1 VKKRT
6 LSIIISLVMVTSC
19 MTSVSAKEKNASLEN
34 GAKAK
39 IIEKMK
45 DKSGDKLKMSF
56 HENKGLNIFISGKIS
71 DKVNVNNND
80 IVNYLEQNKELF
92 GLTNTT
98 ENFKISK
105 VEKDE
110 LGYTKV
116 KINQLIKG
124 EQVKGKELVVHVD
137 KDGIISNI
145 TGNIENKIKDT
156 KVLGNTKITEKE
168 AVKLAEKE
176 LKFKELRT
184 APKVEKQVIIKDDT
198 AYEVYN
204 VNIQYNEPEIGNW
217 NIYVEAN
224 SGKIIDKEDN
234 IRYDGASTGSGVAV
248 DGTTKPLNLYL
259 SSGTYQMKDTTKPMS
274 GQINTYTAGN
284 KQVEPG
290 TLVTNTSSTFNTT
303 VLKASV
309 SAHYYAGV
317 VYDFYKNLFNR
328 NSIDNNGMSII
339 STTHYGSAYN
349 NAFWDGT
356 QMVYGDGDGSQFTYL
371 SGDLDVVAHELTHGV
386 TSYTANL
393 NYSNQSGALNE
404 SMSDV
409 LGVLVNTY
417 DKYNVKGGGT
427 WTFNSSDWVVGDAVY
442 TPGTPGDALRS
453 LANPTLYSQP
463 DNMSKYVNTTSDNG
477 GVHTNSGIPNK
488 AAFLVAQ
495 SIGCEKTARIYYRAL
510 TNYMTANTD
519 FLGARNAVAQAAAD
533 LYGAS
538 GTEVTAVSN
547 AFNTVGVVSVSDSYE
562 PNNTLS
568 QAYAVTSGTT
578 YSSYISSS
586 SDIDYYKLST
596 SNGRKITISLTTL
609 PKDYD
614 LYLYDSSGN
623 LLASSENGSTTAES
637 ISFTAY
643 YTGTYYILVEGYSG
657 AYSTTTKYSLKAT
670 Y

>member
-1 VKKRT
+1 
-6 LSIIISLVMVTSC
+6 
-19 MTSVSAKEKNASLEN
+19 
-34 GAKAK
+34 
-39 IIEKMK
+39 
-45 DKSGDKLKMSF
+45 MSF

-80 IVNYLEQNKELF
+80 IVNYLEENKELF

-105 VEKDE
+105 IEKDE

-124 EQVKGKELVVHVD
+124 DQVKGKELVVHVD

-156 KVLGNTKITEKE
+156 KVLGNTRITEKE

-217 NIYVEAN
+217 NIYIEAN
-224 SGKIIDKEDN
+224 SGQIIDKEDN
-234 IRYDGASTGSGVAV
+234 IRYDGTATGSGVAV

-290 TLVTNTSSTFNTT
+290 TLVTNSSSTFNTT
-303 VLKASV
+303 ALKASV

-317 VYDFYKNLFNR
+317 VYDFYKSLFNR

-442 TPGTPGDALRS
+442 TPSTPGDALRS
-453 LANPTLYSQP
+453 LANPSLYSQP

-495 SIGCEKTARIYYRAL
+495 SIGSEKTARIYYRAL

-538 GTEVTAVSN
+538 GTEVSAVSN

-568 QAYAVTSGTT
+568 QAYAITSGTT

-596 SNGRKITISLTTL
+596 STGRKITISLSTL

-614 LYLYDSSGN
+614 LYLYNSSGN
-623 LLASSENGSTTAES
+623 LLASSENGSTTSES
-637 ISFTAY
+637 ISFIAN
-643 YTGTYYILVEGYSG
+643 YTGAYYILVGGYNG